1 VEDEAGDSGSVPE
14 AGVEVSAGE
23 ESTVDPVGASVDLS
37 TVVAGGTTDPGFKV
51 ATLCV
56 KEVIVGVT
64 AVTRGEEDGGTDSER
79 LEGEEEEA
87 EGDEDILQH
96 ERKNTE

>member
-1 VEDEAGDSGSVPE
+1 MEDEAGDSGSVPE
-14 AGVEVSAGE
+14 AGVEVSAVE

-37 TVVAGGTTDPGFKV
+37 TVVARGTTDPVFKV

-56 KEVIVGVT
+56 EEVIVGVT
-64 AVTRGEEDGGTDSER
+64 TRGEEDGGTDSER
-79 LEGEEEEA
+79 LEGEGEEA
-87 EGDEDILQH
+87 EGGEDILQH